1 MEKLYRIGEA
11 AKFLGVS
18 TSTLRR
24 WDREGKLKPIRL
36 GRDRLYP
43 ESLLLKLMGQEKPN
57 AVAIYARVS
66 SKDQRKDLETQL
78 DFLRKAVAG
87 KYEMV
92 YEVKDIASG
101 IKGNRKGLLK
111 LIELAKT
118 KKIRAVVITYPD
130 RLTRFCFEAFK
141 EFFKGF
147 GVEVIVLNGESQK
160 EPEKELIEDLIAI
173 LTSFAG
179 KLYGL
184 RSHKLKKLAKELKN
198 EIKLQAKN
206 LSK

>member
-43 ESLLLKLMGQEKPN
+43 ESLLLKLMEQEKPN

-66 SKDQRKDLETQL
+66 SKDQKKDLETQL

-92 YEVKDIASG
+92 YEVKDI
-101 IKGNRKGLLK
+101 
-111 LIELAKT
+111 AKT

-184 RSHKLKKLAKELKN
+184 RSHKLKKLAKELKD
-198 EIKLQAKN
+198 EIKLQT
-206 LSK
+206 

>member
-43 ESLLLKLMGQEKPN
+43 ESLLLKLMGQGKPN

-66 SKDQRKDLETQL
+66 SRDQKKDLETQL

-87 KYEMV
+87 KYETV
-92 YEVKDIASG
+92 YEIKDIASG

-198 EIKLQAKN
+198 EIKLQAEN
-206 LSK
+206 LPK